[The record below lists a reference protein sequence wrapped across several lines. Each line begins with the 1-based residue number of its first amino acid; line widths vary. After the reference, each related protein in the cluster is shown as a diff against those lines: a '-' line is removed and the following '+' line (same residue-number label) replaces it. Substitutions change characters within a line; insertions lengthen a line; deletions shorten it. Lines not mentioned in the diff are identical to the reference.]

1 MQGIGWPACGRL
13 QGETKNR
20 AVFSQTSSN
29 LPVGT
34 LQQFLDAYIEENG
47 GRVDYIHGAEVVEE
61 LSAQTG
67 NVGFLLEAMPKS
79 ELFKTVVLDGALPRK
94 TFSMGHAWDKRF
106 YMECR
111 QIQE

>member
-1 MQGIGWPACGRL
+1 M
-13 QGETKNR
+13 
-20 AVFSQTSSN
+20 
-29 LPVGT
+29 
-34 LQQFLDAYIEENG
+34 
-47 GRVDYIHGAEVVEE
+47 EE

>member
-1 MQGIGWPACGRL
+1 MQASDGQRVVVCKGN
-13 QGETKNR
+13 KNR
-20 AVFSQTSSN
+20 AVFFPDVVQSSGRYPPAVFGC
-29 LPVGT
+29 L
-34 LQQFLDAYIEENG
+34 YEENG